1 MKLVTFTLLIFVFTS
16 VMFAQNEYYL
26 TPDGSL
32 RTQIEVKRINREN
45 SSEGKKSKLDSETS
59 INLNTDILSY
69 RDLFPIVC
77 IGNWSIFS
85 REIAVQWF
93 IAPANIKIK
102 RLAICPVLNPDSVT
116 AEIKIVK
123 LNWTRSQ
130 LDTAESR
137 NWGYYPAENNGFNNI
152 TGFLDNPDRTGEWVD
167 ISGNN
172 VPPPFAEDIWSD
184 SGAGIQFI
192 PRNPS
197 VFNFE
202 YQWISTASLMTEPI
216 INAGEIFGIAMT
228 NLYPDFTDSLTH
240 RIGLYTCSVPSASF
254 PFFKFYTRGRLQ
266 ASTGAD
272 KGWWTRPETFDMAVE
287 VELLGPILVYSIT
300 NITELHTTLSTEPQT
315 VFADINDG
323 MPEPGTT
330 ALQNV
335 NLVYQINE
343 NPALY
348 RVPMTRVNA
357 VQWNGDIP
365 GQSPGTSITYYIEI
379 LDDDGNFILRS
390 FETYTYNIFKS
401 NTQNKTLLVFNGFN
415 YVPDGYP
422 QEYYFGT
429 GDFVNQT
436 TYNFNH
442 DVWAFGPLTQE
453 LVDNYLNIIEISNS
467 AEGPEVYNDDVIRAW
482 LAAAPNHNYMLAGQE
497 WLGKRYNF
505 ANKDFVS
512 GDFEYDI
519 LGITHSYNDV
529 SYANSIGQNLTSL
542 MFPVDG
548 SLLTDS
554 LHGAF
559 TQSAADSLRYDPIR
573 ESPENST
580 DNWIDA
586 YDVASDV
593 IIDMFVETRG
603 IENVSVIDTL
613 PTLTHRTLPAGNK
626 IAFFGYDPLYVNSS
640 APYVWWGFHNYA
652 PQVQVLHWF
661 DVINS
666 IEDEKPTIIPE
677 NFSLEQNYPNPFNP
691 STTISFSLPIESKVT
706 LKIFDLLGQE
716 IKTLIDNSLTA
727 GNHQVKF
734 NADEL
739 NSGIYFYQIYAAGID
754 GQEFKSVKK
763 MLLIK

>member
-1 MKLVTFTLLIFVFTS
+1 MKLITITCLIFVFTAAAFS
-16 VMFAQNEYYL
+16 QNKYYL
-26 TPDGSL
+26 TPDGNIKTDVELTKFSSKAPY
-32 RTQIEVKRINREN
+32 QEKNKN
-45 SSEGKKSKLDSETS
+45 SGGLNS
-59 INLNTDILSY
+59 INFSDTLSY
-69 RDLFPIVC
+69 RYLFNGSVSDF
-77 IGNWSIFS
+77 GFFS
-85 REIAVQWF
+85 RDIAVQWF
-93 IAPANIKIK
+93 IAPASFKIK
-102 RLAICPVLNPDSVT
+102 SIAICPYSNPDNT
-116 AEIKIVK
+116 PAEMKIVK
-123 LNWTRSQ
+123 LNWTKSQ
-130 LDTAESR
+130 LDTAGIR

-152 TGFLDNPDRTGEWVD
+152 TGFIDNPDRTGDWID
-167 ISGNN
+167 ASGNN
-172 VPPPFAEDIWSD
+172 VPSPFAEDIWSNNG
-184 SGAGIQFI
+184 SGIQFT
-192 PRNPS
+192 PNNPTP
-197 VFNFE
+197 FNYA
-202 YQWISTASLMTEPI
+202 YQWISTSTLSMEPEI
-216 INAGEIFGIAMT
+216 EAGEIFGIAMT
-228 NLYPDFTDSLTH
+228 NLNPDYTDSLNH
-240 RIGLYTCSVPSASF
+240 RIGLASNSGFYTF
-254 PFFKFYTRGRLQ
+254 PLFKFYANGRLQ
-266 ASTGAD
+266 TSTGAD
-272 KGWWTRPETFDMAVE
+272 KGWWTRQFTIDMAVE
-287 VELLGPILVYSIT
+287 VELLSIDPFYSIT
-300 NITELHTTLSTEPQT
+300 NITRFLTTIHSTEPQT
-315 VFADINDG
+315 IFADIDDEN
-323 MPEPGTT
+323 PGPG
-330 ALQNV
+330 APGLQNV
-335 NLVYQINE
+335 NLVYRFKNTPDE
-343 NPALY
+343 F
-348 RVPMTRVNA
+348 RVPMTRVND
-357 VQWNGDIP
+357 VQWKGEIP
-365 GQSPGTSITYYIEI
+365 GQTSFATIIYYIEI
-379 LDDDGNFILRS
+379 LDEDGNFIMRS
-390 FETYTYNIFKS
+390 WDEYSYTIVPPFQ
-401 NTQNKTLLVFNGFN
+401 QNKTLVVFNGFN

-497 WLGKRYNF
+497 WLGKRYDF
-505 ANKDFVS
+505 DDKDFTS

-529 SYANSIGQNLTSL
+529 SYANSIGQNLTSTL
-542 MFPVDG
+542 FPVDG

-554 LHGAF
+554 LHDAF
-559 TQSAADSLRYDPIR
+559 NQSTSDSLRYDPLR

-586 YDVASDV
+586 YDAASDV

-613 PTLTHRTLPAGNK
+613 PTLSHRTLPAGNK

-691 STTISFSLPIESKVT
+691 ATTISFNLPVESKVT